1 LKFPFL
7 ISVSLVLLISGC
19 TNEKF
24 KEEVERTE
32 KVNLE
37 NRQKHDAAGES
48 IDHETYSKL
57 EKPLDEVIK
66 ENELDS
72 VNTVEVIDI
81 SPDLT
86 FGSASDFAQY
96 SARILYK
103 FYTSQI
109 TSEDYYTFLIQH
121 GSETTVQELPSKEDA
136 LMILNNLQAM
146 YKDVRGENYE
156 LTETDFNRLENEGH
170 FYRKVV
176 TTNGIEYFIT
186 TITKEENSWKFVQ
199 DEPSPPYVERNEE

>member
-1 LKFPFL
+1 M
-7 ISVSLVLLISGC
+7 SVSLVLLMSGC

-24 KEEVERTE
+24 KEEVAKTE
-32 KVNLE
+32 KANLE
-37 NRQKHDAAGES
+37 NRQKQDDGAGEN

-57 EKPLDEVIK
+57 VKPLGEVIK

-86 FGSASDFAQY
+86 FDSASDFAQY
-96 SARILYK
+96 SARVLYE
-103 FYTSQI
+103 FYTFQI

-121 GSETTVQELPSKEDA
+121 GSETTVQELPSKEDV

-146 YKDVRGENYE
+146 HKDVRGENYE
-156 LTETDFNRLENEGH
+156 LTEIEFNRLQNEGH

-176 TTNGIEYFIT
+176 TSYGNEYFIT
-186 TITKEENSWKFVQ
+186 TIKKEENRWKFVQ
-199 DEPSPPYVERNEE
+199 DEPSPPYVGRTQE

>member
-1 LKFPFL
+1 M
-7 ISVSLVLLISGC
+7 SGC

-24 KEEVERTE
+24 KEEVEKTE
-32 KVNLE
+32 KANLE
-37 NRQKHDAAGES
+37 NRQKQDDAAGDS
-48 IDHETYSKL
+48 IDHATYSKL
-57 EKPLDEVIK
+57 ERPLDEVIK

-72 VNTVEVIDI
+72 VNTVDVMDI

-96 SARILYK
+96 TASVLYE

-109 TSEDYYTFLIQH
+109 TSEDYYTFLIQY

-136 LMILNNLQAM
+136 LMILNNLQASH
-146 YKDVRGENYE
+146 KDVRGENYE
-156 LTETDFNRLENEGH
+156 LTEIEFNRLQNEGH

-176 TTNGIEYFIT
+176 STNGIEYFIT

>member
-1 LKFPFL
+1 
-7 ISVSLVLLISGC
+7 VSGC

-24 KEEVERTE
+24 KEEVEKTE
-32 KVNLE
+32 KANLE
-37 NRQKHDAAGES
+37 NREKQDDAAGDS

-57 EKPLDEVIK
+57 ERPLEEVIK

-72 VNTVEVIDI
+72 VNTVDVIDI

-96 SARILYK
+96 AASVLYE

-109 TSEDYYTFLIQH
+109 SSEDFYTFLIQH

-146 YKDVRGENYE
+146 YKEVRGENYE
-156 LTETDFNRLENEGH
+156 LTEIEFNRLQNEGH

-176 TTNGIEYFIT
+176 TTNGFEYFIT

-199 DEPSPPYVERNEE
+199 DEPSPPYVGRNEE